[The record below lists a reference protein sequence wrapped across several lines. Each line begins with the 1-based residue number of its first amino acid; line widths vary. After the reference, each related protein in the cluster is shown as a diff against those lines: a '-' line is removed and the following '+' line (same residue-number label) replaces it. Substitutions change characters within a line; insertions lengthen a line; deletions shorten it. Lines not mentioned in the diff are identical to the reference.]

1 MTQLNEATLLNAL
14 SGMKHP
20 QTGRDIVDDGRV
32 TGLVI
37 RDGNVGFAL
46 QIHPEEAES
55 CETLRQACE
64 EKLRQIPG
72 VLSATV
78 VLTAHQSA
86 PQMQQ
91 MKSGKKPPDTTPPA
105 VFDRIGAVI
114 AVASGKGG
122 VGKSTIAVNLAA
134 ALAEQGQRVGFLDA
148 DIYGPSAPQL
158 LGVTQKPEVDE
169 TKKIIPVER
178 YGMHTMSI
186 GYMVPDAQAMV
197 WRGPMVQGALLQMLN
212 DVVWPELD
220 IMVLD
225 LPPGTG
231 DIQLTMAQQIP
242 VTGAVVVT
250 TPQTLA
256 VADVRRSLTMF
267 KKTETPVLGIIENMA
282 WLTTPDGEKLYP
294 FGQGGGEHISTE
306 TGSPLLAALALDT
319 ELQKGAETGTPIVQA
334 APQSEAAT
342 QFRQLATQ
350 VLEKIS

>member
-14 SGMKHP
+14 RGMKHP
-20 QTGRDIVDDGRV
+20 QTGHDIVDDGLV

-55 CETLRQACE
+55 CEELRLACE

-86 PQMQQ
+86 PQM
-91 MKSGKKPPDTTPPA
+91 KAEKKPPENTPPA

-122 VGKSTIAVNLAA
+122 VGKSTVAVNLAA
-134 ALAEQGQRVGFLDA
+134 ALSEQGQRVGFLDA

-158 LGVTQKPEVDE
+158 LGVTEKPEVDDN
-169 TKKIIPVER
+169 KKIIPVER

-212 DVVWPELD
+212 DVVWPALD

-242 VTGAVVVT
+242 VTGALVVT
-250 TPQTLA
+250 TPQNLA

-267 KKTETPVLGIIENMA
+267 KKTKTPVLGIIENMS
-282 WLTTPDGEKLYP
+282 WLTTPNGDKLYP
-294 FGQGGGEHISTE
+294 FGQGGGEHVAAE
-306 TGSPLLAALALDT
+306 TDSPLLTALPLDT
-319 ELQKGAETGTPIVQA
+319 ELQKGSETGTPIVRA
-334 APQSEAAT
+334 APESEAAAA
-342 QFRQLATQ
+342 FRQLAVQ
-350 VLEKIS
+350 LLEKLS